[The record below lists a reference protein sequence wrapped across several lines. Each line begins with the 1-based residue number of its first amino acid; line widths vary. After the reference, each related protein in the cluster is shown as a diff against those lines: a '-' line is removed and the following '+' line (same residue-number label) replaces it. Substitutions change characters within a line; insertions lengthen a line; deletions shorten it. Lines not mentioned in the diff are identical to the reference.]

1 MGAAKLSYLFH
12 ESLEIFCYYLRY
24 VLLLQSCEF
33 LVDALSV
40 LTVVASGCQDKTL
53 RKNFCET
60 ILRLANH
67 YWEELAL
74 VSKYHVGTFSYLYRW
89 WWDVSSHIPKHH
101 QTTE

>member
-1 MGAAKLSYLFH
+1 M
-12 ESLEIFCYYLRY
+12 
-24 VLLLQSCEF
+24 VLLLQSYMF

-40 LTVVASGCQDKTL
+40 LTAVDSGSQDKTL
-53 RKNFCET
+53 RKNFSET

-74 VSKYHVGTFSYLYRW
+74 VSKYCVGTFSYLYRW
-89 WWDVSSHIPKHH
+89 YWDINSHIPKHH